1 MSSIIA
7 LRYAQGRGPTGR
19 ESLLAL
25 FIALGLTLAC
35 GVAAHCE
42 EIEPSVELRVNPRVA
57 AAPAEIKVAVIVK
70 DDGQRLICPA
80 FVIDFGD
87 GCRTVREES
96 CDGLQLQRDRPVIY
110 APVIPLHKYRKG
122 GEYEV
127 IVRVVD
133 FEEVLVARERVILS
147 AAPGEN

>member
-1 MSSIIA
+1 VSLTAIA
-7 LRYAQGRGPTGR
+7 QAHE
-19 ESLLAL
+19 ESPPNWRWALPLAL
-25 FIALGLTLAC
+25 MTTIAV
-35 GVAAHCE
+35 GVASHCE
-42 EIEPSVELRVNPRVA
+42 EIEPSVELRVYPRVA
-57 AAPAEIKVAVIVK
+57 AAPAEVKITVIVK
-70 DDGQRLICPA
+70 DDRQRLICPA
-80 FVIDFGD
+80 FVIEFGD

-110 APVIPLHKYRKG
+110 APAIPLHKYRKG